1 MYTLC
6 QIAHVDL
13 LGHEKNSDA
22 IMLLQKDSLLTSVI
36 VLSGVHVNAWSAEM

>member
-1 MYTLC
+1 MEGEGIQAETL
-6 QIAHVDL
+6 L

-36 VLSGVHVNAWSAEM
+36 VLSGVHMNALSAEM